1 VLKVGDGF
9 AFAFVQLRLDVVREH
24 RAGPAVF
31 DGLVRIPEAE
41 NRVRDFFQ
49 QQHIVSP
56 RNFCHR
62 LWQIVPVQ
70 FCHKLWQNL

>member
-1 VLKVGDGF
+1 MFDD
-9 AFAFVQLRLDVVREH
+9 FVS
-24 RAGPAVF
+24 
-31 DGLVRIPEAE
+31 IPEPAE
-41 NRVRDFFQ
+41 RIGNFFQ

-62 LWQIVPVQ
+62 LWQILPVQ